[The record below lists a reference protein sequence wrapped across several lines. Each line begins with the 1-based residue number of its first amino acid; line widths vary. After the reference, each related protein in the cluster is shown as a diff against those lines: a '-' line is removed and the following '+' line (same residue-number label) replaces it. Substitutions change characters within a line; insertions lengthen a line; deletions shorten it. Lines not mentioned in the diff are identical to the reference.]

1 VCAFATS
8 NPYPLLPNHQSDIDR
23 IWMVWCKLLM
33 CFSRHLS
40 SFLNNCLLLSMFISL
55 LLAET

>member
-8 NPYPLLPNHQSDIDR
+8 NPYPFLLNHQSDIDR
-23 IWMVWCKLLM
+23 IWMVWWKLLM

-40 SFLNNCLLLSMFISL
+40 KFLNNCLLLSMFISL
-55 LLAET
+55 LLTET